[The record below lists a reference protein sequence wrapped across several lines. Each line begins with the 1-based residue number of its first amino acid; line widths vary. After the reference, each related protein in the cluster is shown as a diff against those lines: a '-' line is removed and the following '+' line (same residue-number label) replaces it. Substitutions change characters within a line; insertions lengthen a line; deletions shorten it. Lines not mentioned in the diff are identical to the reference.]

1 MSLEKLEQKD
11 LKLGE
16 EIIELAHALTAKGLV
31 VRTWGNFSRR
41 VDSKSILITPSGKS
55 YDKMRPDDLVKIDLS
70 GGKAEIVSP
79 GKPSSEMPM
88 HALSYQLYPDVNV
101 VIHTHQIFASA
112 ISLYGRSFPLTE
124 EYAAGFGSDSLELS
138 AYNLP
143 GSASLHKNMKATMEK
158 SHGKVILM
166 ERHGAF
172 ILASNMEEAIVRAE
186 LLEKFSREKFT
197 ELTGKE
203 ASWRS
208 DIHLNSS
215 DEEPAE
221 HIIDAQGKEEV
232 CVYSRDP
239 LIQEFLNKG
248 LSTYLDD
255 FAQICGPTVK
265 DRRKRN
271 SVVFDPMQGRARCY
285 GRDEADACNVRA
297 VLEKNARAAHVAG
310 ISKQKP
316 IAGWEARLMRFI
328 YRAKYSKVA
337 E

>member
-1 MSLEKLEQKD
+1 MSLEKLNQNE

-16 EIIELAHALTAKGLV
+16 EIIDLAHVLTAKGLV

-41 VDSKSILITPSGKS
+41 VDSQSILITPSGKA
-55 YDKMRPDDLVKIDLS
+55 YDTMRPDDLVKIDLS
-70 GGKAEIVSP
+70 GENAEIVSP

-88 HALSYQLYPDVNV
+88 HALSYKLYPDVNV
-101 VIHTHQIFASA
+101 IIHTHQVFASA
-112 ISLYGRSFPLTE
+112 ISLYGRSFPLTA
-124 EYAAGFGSDSLELS
+124 EYAAGFASDNLELS
-138 AYNLP
+138 PYNLP
-143 GSASLHKNMKATMEK
+143 GTSMLHKNMRTTMEE
-158 SHGKVILM
+158 SGAKVILM

-172 ILASNMEEAIVRAE
+172 ILASNIEEAIARAE
-186 LLEKFSREKFT
+186 LLEKFSREKFA

-203 ASWRS
+203 PDKRS
-208 DIHLNSS
+208 DIHLNFA
-215 DEEPAE
+215 DEEPAD
-221 HIIDAQGKEEV
+221 HYKDAQGREEV

-239 LIQEFLNKG
+239 LIQDFLKSG

-255 FAQICGPTVK
+255 FAQICGPK
-265 DRRKRN
+265 IKNRRKNN
-271 SVVFDPMQGRARCY
+271 SAVLDPVQGLARCY

-310 ISKQKP
+310 ISRQKP

-328 YRAKYSKVA
+328 YRTKYSKVA

>member
-1 MSLEKLEQKD
+1 MSLEKLNNNE

-16 EIIELAHALTAKGLV
+16 EIIDLAHVLTAKGLV

-41 VDSKSILITPSGKS
+41 VDSKSILITPSGKA
-55 YDKMRPDDLVKIDLS
+55 YDKMSPDDLVKIDLS
-70 GGKAEIVSP
+70 GDKAEIASP

-101 VIHTHQIFASA
+101 IIHTHQIFASA
-112 ISLYGRSFPLTE
+112 ISLYGRSFPLTA
-124 EYAAGFGSDSLELS
+124 EYAAGFGSDSLEIS
-138 AYNLP
+138 PYNLP
-143 GSASLHKNMKATMEK
+143 GTSSLHKNMKTTMEK
-158 SHGKVILM
+158 SRAKVILM

-172 ILASNMEEAIVRAE
+172 ILASNMEEAVARAD
-186 LLEKFSREKFT
+186 LLEKFAREKFT

-203 ASWRS
+203 ADRRS
-208 DIHLNSS
+208 DIHLNYA

-221 HIIDAQGKEEV
+221 YHRDAQGKEEV

-239 LIQEFLNKG
+239 MIQDFLQSG
-248 LSTYLDD
+248 LASYLDD

-265 DRRKRN
+265 DRRKSN
-271 SVVFDPMQGRARCY
+271 SAVFDPAQGSARCY

-297 VLEKNARAAHVAG
+297 VLEKNARAAHVARV
-310 ISKQKP
+310 SKQRP
-316 IAGWEARLMRFI
+316 IAGWETRLMRYI
-328 YRAKYSKVA
+328 YRTKYSKVA